1 MTRDARDA
9 QRPTPPQ
16 SATSGTIQAVEPS
29 PDLYDVAVRPDLSAP
44 VDDTFQE
51 QSALR
56 ISLLLIS
63 NLLSMFLVAL
73 DRTIITTV

>member
-1 MTRDARDA
+1 MDTMDS
-9 QRPTPPQ
+9 QSPTPPQ
-16 SATSGTIQAVEPS
+16 SATSGTTQAGETSHDVH
-29 PDLYDVAVRPDLSAP
+29 DVAVKPDLSTP